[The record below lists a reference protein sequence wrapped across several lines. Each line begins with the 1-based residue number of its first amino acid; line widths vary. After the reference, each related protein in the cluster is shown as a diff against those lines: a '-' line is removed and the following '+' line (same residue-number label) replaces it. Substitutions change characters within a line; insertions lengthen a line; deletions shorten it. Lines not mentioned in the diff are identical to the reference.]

1 MPLHVATVEA
11 PPRTFARS
19 VGVLARLF
27 AAALA
32 LSLGPAV
39 SLAQPGSIELQ
50 PLPPLAPAAETP
62 QPPPAGF
69 PPAAAAP
76 GAPAMS
82 APAGRVFCEQP
93 VTVRLADPDAVA
105 ERFRPFIGIWSDASW
120 TPLLC
125 AALIVE
131 NVAPNGT
138 ATILYVF
145 GPMGANARAAGGVL
159 QGTGII
165 RDGELRFQNS
175 DGSQFAFRPLYA
187 DLDGR
192 FTTPKNQSYQAVF
205 KRTP

>member
-69 PPAAAAP
+69 PPAAAALLASLSGASVALAQQSPVPLYP
-76 GAPAMS
+76 GAPPHS
-82 APAGRVFCEQP
+82 
-93 VTVRLADPDAVA
+93 
-105 ERFRPFIGIWSDASW
+105 I
-120 TPLLC
+120 
-125 AALIVE
+125 
-131 NVAPNGT
+131 
-138 ATILYVF
+138 
-145 GPMGANARAAGGVL
+145 
-159 QGTGII
+159 
-165 RDGELRFQNS
+165 
-175 DGSQFAFRPLYA
+175 
-187 DLDGR
+187 
-192 FTTPKNQSYQAVF
+192 
-205 KRTP
+205 